1 MKTFIIACALLGLDP
16 EGEMIPARFLEICPE
31 EPPVYTS
38 LAACKR
44 QAKRVARA
52 VNSPRFTATC
62 EQRVWYLFTPT
73 GVGSNQ
79 TFHGTYETVEQCH
92 AAADQ
97 LKQRGDD
104 ININAWCTTTDYRAD
119 KLN

>member
-1 MKTFIIACALLGLDP
+1 LRLYRG
-16 EGEMIPARFLEICPE
+16 GSSEICPE

-44 QAKRVARA
+44 QAKRVTRI
-52 VNSPRFTATC
+52 VGDTFRPRRFTATYK
-62 EQRVWYLFTPT
+62 QRVWYLFTPT

-79 TFHGTYETVEQCH
+79 TLRGTYETAEQWD

>member
-1 MKTFIIACALLGLDP
+1 MKTFIIACALLGLGP
-16 EGEMIPARFLEICPE
+16 EGEMIPAWFLEICPE

-52 VNSPRFTATC
+52 VNSRRFTATC

-73 GVGSNQ
+73 GVGSNS
-79 TFHGTYETVEQCH
+79 YV
-92 AAADQ
+92 ADSVLHIGQ
-97 LKQRGDD
+97 KGPRPSSLPSRRCKS
-104 ININAWCTTTDYRAD
+104 TDLPV
-119 KLN
+119 KLLQHLT